1 MNTSKSYDKIIK
13 HDYYIGE
20 SASTSRKNSYDD
32 NDDMSLNIIIPQYIV
47 KKSMHD
53 SRASIKFFTTNSL
66 RAECHRTTKLGS
78 NKYTVTVAELAELYK
93 EHKASTPL
101 TSSLQSSPSY
111 RSTNLVINL
120 RSPEKFDTN
129 ENNYDNIDS
138 NTLIDCVPR
147 DSMEDLLILTN
158 QTRPVANLPSELVVK
173 EAFSP
178 PCQTR
183 PVANLPSELVVKEAF
198 SPPCQT
204 RQVAN
209 LPSELVVNRLHGTCA
224 PCQDVSMTTDKASS
238 SEASISCKN
247 VNSTT
252 KGTTTTEIL
261 NYIMTYVPTMNGSH
275 KRSVIISKDVKKKD
289 NIEVSSYANVHRYKK
304 LNFTFIEPIIER
316 YRKRQII
323 PVN

>member
-183 PVANLPSELVVKEAF
+183 
-198 SPPCQT
+198 
-204 RQVAN
+204 QVAN